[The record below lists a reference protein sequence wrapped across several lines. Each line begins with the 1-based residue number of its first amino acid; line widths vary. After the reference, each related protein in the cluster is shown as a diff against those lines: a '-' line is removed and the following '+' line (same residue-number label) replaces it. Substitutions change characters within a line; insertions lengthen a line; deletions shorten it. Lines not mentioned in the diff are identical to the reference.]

1 MVKIAVSAGHGGN
14 GSTPGKRG
22 PDGKFEWIWNNA
34 AAIAFIQHSKNFENV
49 QTIRV
54 DDPTGRT
61 DIPLADRVRKANLW
75 GADIYVSFHHNA
87 LGSVWI
93 ANGIGVETF
102 RSDRLAATSN
112 AGRLQA
118 AIHPRIVEAMALR
131 DRGQKSANFYELRQ
145 TAMPAVLL
153 EGGFMDSRVDR
164 TAMDNAVIIQRQG
177 VAAMEGAAAFLNLR
191 KRPSTIVNP
200 APSVPVEIKVDQS
213 KGIGVVRVKV
223 NSLALRNGPGMNHA
237 LHRRLSQN
245 EVYYA
250 YEKQG
255 IWYNLGGG
263 KWASEGVAGQY
274 LDYTQH
280 PNPPAPK
287 PVPPDVVKPTE
298 KPKEEEEMEE
308 KAVVVNGTADI
319 GVASL
324 LAEQLRCGLFFRR
337 DAENRQVAKEV
348 YIAGGGPGKIKA
360 DKLVD
365 LSGKS
370 RRDTAKNVTA
380 RF

>member
-34 AAIAFIQHSKNFENV
+34 AAIAFIQHSKNFDNV

-61 DIPLADRVRKANLW
+61 DIPLADRVRKANIW
-75 GADIYVSFHHNA
+75 SADIYVSFHHNA

-102 RSDRLAATSN
+102 RSDRLSAASN

-164 TAMDNAVIIQRQG
+164 AAMDNAVIIQRQG

-191 KRPSTIVNP
+191 KRPGTIVKP
-200 APSVPVEIKVDQS
+200 APSVPVQIKVDQS

-223 NSLALRNGPGMNHA
+223 NSLALRNGPGMNHG

-250 YEKQG
+250 YEKKEFG
-255 IWYNLGGG
+255 IT
-263 KWASEGVAGQY
+263 SVVANGHQ
-274 LDYTQH
+274 
-280 PNPPAPK
+280 K
-287 PVPPDVVKPTE
+287 EWPV
-298 KPKEEEEMEE
+298 
-308 KAVVVNGTADI
+308 NI
-319 GVASL
+319 
-324 LAEQLRCGLFFRR
+324 
-337 DAENRQVAKEV
+337 
-348 YIAGGGPGKIKA
+348 
-360 DKLVD
+360 
-365 LSGKS
+365 
-370 RRDTAKNVTA
+370 
-380 RF
+380 